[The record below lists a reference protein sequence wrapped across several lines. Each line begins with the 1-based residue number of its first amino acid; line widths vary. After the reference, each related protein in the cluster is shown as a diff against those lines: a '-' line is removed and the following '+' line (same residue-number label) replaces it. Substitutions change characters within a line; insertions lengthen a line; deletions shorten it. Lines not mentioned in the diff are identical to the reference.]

1 MVSPI
6 HSSVSAINA
15 FSKKMRVTADNV
27 ANVNT
32 DGFKKSRVT
41 MNEGKSGGVEAKI
54 SQANTPGFPK
64 QITEDGQVKDVE
76 SSNVDLGEEMTE
88 SIATQTAQ
96 EANLKTIKA
105 QDEMI
110 GTLLDTIG

>member
-6 HSSVSAINA
+6 NSATSAVNA
-15 FSKKMRVTADNV
+15 FSTKMRVTANNV

-41 MNEGKSGGVEAKI
+41 LNEGRSGGVEADV
-54 SQANTPGFPK
+54 SQVDTPGFIK
-64 QITEDGQVKDVE
+64 QTTENGHIEKVE
-76 SSNVDLGEEMTE
+76 SSNVDLAEEMTE
-88 SIATQTAQ
+88 SISTQNGHN
-96 EANLKTIKA
+96 ANLKTIKA
-105 QDEMI
+105 HDEML